1 MDETQFLGYLVLA
14 IVTLGAF
21 IAVIMKFTQ
30 PINDLRIVIQKLND
44 NIDSLKN
51 TDSQHTKKIEQHD
64 VQIGKLDRRVGKL
77 ETKVIMYHNDNN
89 DDGYDNDNPQ

>member
-1 MDETQFLGYLVLA
+1 MDDAQFLGYLVFA

-30 PINDLRIVIQKLND
+30 PINDLRVVIQKLND

-51 TDSQHTKKIEQHD
+51 SDNQHTKKIEQHD

-77 ETKVIMYHNDNN
+77 ETKVVMYHNDAGN
-89 DDGYDNDNPQ
+89 DADDQQ